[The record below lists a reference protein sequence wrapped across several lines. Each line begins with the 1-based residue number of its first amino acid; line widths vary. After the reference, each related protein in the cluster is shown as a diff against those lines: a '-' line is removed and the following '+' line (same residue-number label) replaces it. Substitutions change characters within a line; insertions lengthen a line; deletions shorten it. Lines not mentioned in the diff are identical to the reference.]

1 MFVFRCAGAGFG
13 CVYLPAVVVVGHW
26 FEKRRAFATGVAV
39 CGSSLGSFFIAPL
52 CSTLVRYFGWRGTV
66 LILGGL
72 VLNCFWAG
80 ALFRPVRLRYPDEEE
95 AEEEEEDDEAE
106 ENAGGE
112 SDAKAD
118 RDSTRKNGTADGKPA
133 PSPPTPN
140 NGIEYIEQQ
149 KIAAVA
155 DSEKENSTSAT
166 DVAFV
171 IAASDE
177 LKKRKEDVKQD
188 VMPPFK
194 RSESNPVDE
203 KKEPTQASPTSVTQT
218 TINVR
223 KVSVRAKSAAAT
235 GAGGRQYKD
244 VISSEGELHIVDA
257 PTLKLETVP
266 EDEPDDSG
274 AAQKPLVPRHYTKHV
289 VSGPKRRIFSE
300 SAEMEATTAT
310 KSLSTLAMGGAR
322 YRPRSR
328 TEIGQRI
335 IQIRPR
341 TGTGASGANEALTP
355 LQMERVRDEI
365 RLFSGTLVGMSTFTS
380 SHDGR
385 WRGSRSTLDQ
395 RDPADPTRSRD
406 RLFSSSSLFVSS
418 QMMLARKRAS
428 HEAAQLRRGS
438 AARDGAAASGE
449 LSPTAATTVA
459 VEAEEEERR
468 AVQELVLEG
477 VKDFLRTTF
486 DMSLLTSPTF
496 ILVLVSSF
504 FSMMG
509 TQLLLLLPNFDLAA
523 TTL

>member
-1 MFVFRCAGAGFG
+1 M
-13 CVYLPAVVVVGHW
+13 YLPAVVVVGHW

-72 VLNCFWAG
+72 VLNSFWAG
-80 ALFRPVRLRYPDEEE
+80 ALFRPVRLRYPDEEG
-95 AEEEEEDDEAE
+95 AEEEDDEE
-106 ENAGGE
+106 
-112 SDAKAD
+112 
-118 RDSTRKNGTADGKPA
+118 TADGETDANGDTNSKNGGADEKPV
-133 PSPPTPN
+133 PSPLKPN

-155 DSEKENSTSAT
+155 DSEKENSTSPT
-166 DVAFV
+166 DVGLV
-171 IAASDE
+171 IATSDE
-177 LKKRKEDVKQD
+177 LKEKKQD
-188 VMPPFK
+188 VKPAYK
-194 RSESNPVDE
+194 RSESTPVGE
-203 KKEPTQASPTSVTQT
+203 KEEPTRASPTSVGPT
-218 TINVR
+218 TIKVR

-235 GAGGRQYKD
+235 GAGGRQFKD

-257 PTLKLETVP
+257 PTPKLAPVP
-266 EDEPDDSG
+266 EDEPDDAG

-289 VSGPKRRIFSE
+289 ASAPKRRIFSE
-300 SAEMEATTAT
+300 SVEVEAATAT

-322 YRPRSR
+322 YRPRSH

-341 TGTGASGANEALTP
+341 TGTGASGANENLTP
-355 LQMERVRDEI
+355 LQVERVRDEI

-380 SHDGR
+380 SNDGR

-395 RDPADPTRSRD
+395 HDPADPTRSRD

-428 HEAAQLRRGS
+428 HEAAQQRGSIS

-468 AVQELVLEG
+468 DLLDLVLEG

-486 DMSLLTSPTF
+486 DVSLLTSPMF

-509 TQLLLLLPNFDLAA
+509 TQFCSCYQ
-523 TTL
+523 TLTLYE